1 MSYMEKLTKLITAI
15 HTDTYDMITENE
27 MTLTRIALELMEIN
41 KRLTVSQFQ
50 ELMTRAKVEHD
61 LLRLEDIDLGFFH
74 DDYEIQLQKAEKNIQ
89 DLNKICKQYHIKPF
103 YENDLF
109 DSRAVM
115 EFVNTFTHAFADA
128 RIKSYYKEKDH
139 MEEKDLTKQVENED
153 YMERE

>member
-1 MSYMEKLTKLITAI
+1 MSYMEKLTKLIEAI

-109 DSRAVM
+109 DGRAVM

-139 MEEKDLTKQVENED
+139 MEEKDLTKQTEHED

>member
-1 MSYMEKLTKLITAI
+1 MSYMEKLTKLIAAI
-15 HTDTYDMITENE
+15 HTDTYDMIIENG
-27 MTLTRIALELMEIN
+27 MTLTRITSELMEIN

-50 ELMTRAKVEHD
+50 ELMIRTKVD
-61 LLRLEDIDLGFFH
+61 YNLLRSEDVDLGIFQ

-109 DSRAVM
+109 DGRAVM

-128 RIKSYYKEKDH
+128 RIKSYYKEKEH
-139 MEEKDLTKQVENED
+139 MEEKDLTKQADHEE